1 MGSRSGTDKYVEA
14 APLSRRVNLICQSR
28 RVAAS
33 PVEFNQ
39 WSRKPHSTPK
49 GCWKP
54 QTCNLAFCNLLHTNR
69 LMRWSPE
76 GLGWQLLPLL
86 AVSCLWLD
94 ISAVPHNVVVVVVVV
109 NETGNFRTYLSVIV
123 KLAICVVNL
132 VTSLFSAEATTT
144 FILTETK
151 YQSIAVFARL
161 AKPTG
166 D

>member
-1 MGSRSGTDKYVEA
+1 M
-14 APLSRRVNLICQSR
+14 
-28 RVAAS
+28 
-33 PVEFNQ
+33 
-39 WSRKPHSTPK
+39 
-49 GCWKP
+49 
-54 QTCNLAFCNLLHTNR
+54 
-69 LMRWSPE
+69 
-76 GLGWQLLPLL
+76 
-86 AVSCLWLD
+86 WLD
-94 ISAVPHNVVVVVVVV
+94 ISAVPHNVVVVVVV